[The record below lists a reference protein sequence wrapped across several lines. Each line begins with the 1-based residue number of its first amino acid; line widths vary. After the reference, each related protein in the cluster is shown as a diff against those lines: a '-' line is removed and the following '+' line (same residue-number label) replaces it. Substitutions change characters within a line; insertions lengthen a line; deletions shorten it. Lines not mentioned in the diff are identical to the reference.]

1 MSTKYIPCH
10 LSLIYYHNFAVYFIC
25 RYTNFTTFKRSRYKM
40 IDMYLYDDNEESQ
53 VQFVGFV
60 GEHGRYDLMLVH
72 TNRHYGKTLVLN
84 MQTNKFGI
92 IGTDDLKEE
101 GYIAHILGVNAEEGD
116 EITEYLNEVIH

>member
-1 MSTKYIPCH
+1 M
-10 LSLIYYHNFAVYFIC
+10 V
-25 RYTNFTTFKRSRYKM
+25 
-40 IDMYLYDDNEESQ
+40 
-53 VQFVGFV
+53 
-60 GEHGRYDLMLVH
+60 
-72 TNRHYGKTLVLN
+72 RHLVLN